1 MPRGQ
6 AVSRVG
12 THTDVDRSGR
22 TLSISP
28 QASSHQNRE
37 EVETFFSHGNS
48 PKVNRV
54 PKTKVKEGHLTAQNN
69 NNGIADKDAAEGKL

>member
-12 THTDVDRSGR
+12 TRTDIDRSGH

-28 QASSHQNRE
+28 QASSHKNRE
-37 EVETFFSHGNS
+37 EMVTFPYGNS

-54 PKTKVKEGHLTAQNN
+54 PNPKVKEGHFTAQNN
-69 NNGIADKDAAEGKL
+69 DNGVADKDAAEGKL